1 VATRFFLRVACA
13 TVVVG
18 VVASTS
24 APGQAKGPRGGPR
37 DWSHSHV
44 IASRFGPDADQNISK
59 NWRTYMKHVRLDL
72 ARGARNPMADWLE
85 QFLGRPLGK
94 KAVTEE
100 PHLDWNL
107 RTGGTGNVL
116 GYPAKYSFDISASN
130 CSDVIYFTVDQAGGA
145 TTVNVIAIT
154 NPYAGCPNN
163 AAGATP
169 TVKFGIRMGTGTA
182 TSAVPSLDGKVL
194 YVLESRPSASGGVIL
209 HAINVNNITSNPG
222 TYDFGT
228 TNWTATHTLAA
239 PSGLATSEQLF
250 EIAFAGVSNNVS
262 SPYLD
267 YDTNQMFFGD
277 SAGKIHRIVNV
288 HTASAARD
296 TTNFPV
302 SCGTAQLQPPVYW
315 QGQIIVTSADGRLYR
330 IDTTV
335 PPPYT
340 CVTAV
345 QAGVGTGGGAGGGL
359 SAPILDVTNNKIIVG
374 SNNSGS
380 NRGFGAFDLM
390 FAAGANPTSFT
401 FTGPTS
407 TLAPVA
413 PAFDD
418 AFWSTN
424 NGNMYVSGTNSAG
437 GRTYLIRIPYNGNL
451 GAIAGNANLTH
462 TGGNALVATS
472 PVTEF
477 LTSAASNPDY
487 IFIGGGSGTY
497 RNMNRISAGFAGTD
511 GTPVAMT
518 SSFAPANGVL
528 SGIIIDTRTLAM
540 TGSTATANIYFGT
553 VGGAVQSTI
562 VQLAQG
568 F

>member
-1 VATRFFLRVACA
+1 
-13 TVVVG
+13 
-18 VVASTS
+18 
-24 APGQAKGPRGGPR
+24 
-37 DWSHSHV
+37 
-44 IASRFGPDADQNISK
+44 
-59 NWRTYMKHVRLDL
+59 MKHVRLDR
-72 ARGARNPMADWLE
+72 ARAARNPMADWLE
-85 QFLGRPLGK
+85 QFLGRPVGK
-94 KAVTEE
+94 KTATEE

-107 RTGGTGNVL
+107 RTGGIGSVL

-130 CSDVIYFTVDQAGGA
+130 CSDVIYFTVDQPGTASA
-145 TTVNVIAIT
+145 VNLIAIT
-154 NPYAGCPNN
+154 NPYAGCPGN

-182 TSAVPSLDGKVL
+182 TSVVPSLDGKVL
-194 YVLESRPSASGGVIL
+194 YVLESRLAGAGGVIL
-209 HAINVNNITSNPG
+209 RAINVDNIVTNPG

-239 PSGLATSEQLF
+239 PTGLPTSEQLF
-250 EIAFAGVSNNVS
+250 AITFAGVSNNVA

-277 SAGKIHRIVNV
+277 SAGRIHRIVNV

-302 SCGTAQLQPPVYW
+302 SCGTAQLQSPVYW

-340 CVTAV
+340 CVASV
-345 QAGVGTGGGAGGGL
+345 QGGTGGAGGGL
-359 SAPILDVTNNKIIVG
+359 SAPILDVTNNKVIVAT
-374 SNNSGS
+374 NNSGS
-380 NRGFGAFDLM
+380 SRGVGAFDLM
-390 FAAGANPTSFT
+390 FAAGALPTSYT
-401 FTGPTS
+401 FTGGTS

-413 PAFDD
+413 PSFDD

-424 NGNMYVSGTNSAG
+424 NGNMYVSGSNTAG
-437 GRTYLIRIPYNGNL
+437 SRTYLVRIPYNGAL

-462 TGGNALVATS
+462 TGGNSVVATS

-497 RNMNRISAGFAGTD
+497 RYMNRISAGFGGTD
-511 GTPVAMT
+511 GTPSAMT

-528 SGIIIDTRTLAM
+528 SGIIIDTRTSAM

-553 VGGAVQSTI
+553 VGATGVQSTI